1 MKELCTQ
8 VKMADKNENISWETK
23 VVEPECQDKW
33 HVLTSVNTR
42 VMKTKFIFIFEPEK
56 DF

>member
-42 VMKTKFIFIFEPEK
+42 VMKTKFIFIFESEK